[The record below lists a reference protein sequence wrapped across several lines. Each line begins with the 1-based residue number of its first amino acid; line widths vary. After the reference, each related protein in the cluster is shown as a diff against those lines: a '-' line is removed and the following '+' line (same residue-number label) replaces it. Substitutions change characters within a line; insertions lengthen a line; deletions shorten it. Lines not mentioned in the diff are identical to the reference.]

1 MRFFKSFRLLH
12 RRTKSEGD
20 VITVLTT
27 QSATQTTG
35 GIFPVQHP
43 SHQGLL
49 DVTYES
55 SSLFV
60 DSVSFTPPK
69 HPLPI
74 FDPVDL
80 YAPFPYAT
88 PPRLLEP
95 SPESMIAELEA
106 ELTTLRAANRTLKAD
121 LVEIAKEAADARA
134 ALYAEMT
141 KNAHLKHQAMVDTQR
156 FQIFTAAF
164 AKYKTIDGLLARIG
178 LDKAVL
184 EEALATLED
193 GGKAED
199 VVMDAIKR
207 ASARADCAPSGTAT
221 IGPRTPEQYAA
232 VLNMTLRVRK
242 ELKGNKKLTKFW
254 KRVAQRDGKHQDT
267 ITPSP
272 SDISSI
278 HEQLSPERQK
288 AVEEVAA
295 RRREISTRIL
305 KDSSLDS
312 AAQNTA
318 IPSATRFADVKND
331 PSDVAR
337 ASMAIAPDMSST
349 VYADVF
355 TALPPLA
362 SESIKLELAQHS
374 RSKRFSGS
382 RPSKKGSVL
391 RPVDLNVQQTS
402 TTPELILRTHIPE
415 RRQTA
420 PVSYDQYTALKLYL
434 TQCWRNIL
442 GGTLISP
449 PPFVICFWDQLRT
462 DQ

>member
-27 QSATQTTG
+27 HSATQTTSG
-35 GIFPVQHP
+35 TLPVQHP

-55 SSLFV
+55 TLFV

-88 PPRLLEP
+88 PPRILEP
-95 SPESMIAELEA
+95 SPESMVTELEA

-121 LVEIAKEAADARA
+121 LVEIAKEAADART

-141 KNAHLKHQAMVDTQR
+141 KNAHLKHQAMIDTQR
-156 FQIFTAAF
+156 LQIFTAAF

-184 EEALATLED
+184 EEALAALED

-207 ASARADCAPSGTAT
+207 ASARADYAPSGTAT

-232 VLNMTLRVRK
+232 VLNMTLRARK
-242 ELKGNKKLTKFW
+242 ELKINKKLTKFW
-254 KRVAQRDGKHQDT
+254 KRVAQRDGKYQDT

-295 RRREISTRIL
+295 RRREILTRTL
-305 KDSSLDS
+305 KDSNLDS
-312 AAQNTA
+312 AAQNKA

-337 ASMAIAPDMSST
+337 ASIAIAPDMSST

-362 SESIKLELAQHS
+362 SESIKRELAQHS
-374 RSKRFSGS
+374 SSKRFQS
-382 RPSKKGSVL
+382 RPSKKLSVL
-391 RPVDLNVQQTS
+391 RPVDLNIQQTS

-420 PVSYDQYTALKLYL
+420 PVSYDQYAA
-434 TQCWRNIL
+434 
-442 GGTLISP
+442 
-449 PPFVICFWDQLRT
+449 
-462 DQ
+462 